1 MTDACLHCINM
12 GCDGCRNCDQQG
24 GDKTLYQTADVA
36 ELQRRRNIL
45 IDACFFAIAGEM
57 GEIKEIEL

>member
-1 MTDACLHCINM
+1 MTDACLHCINT
-12 GCDGCRNCDQQG
+12 GSDVCRNCDQQG

-57 GEIKEIEL
+57 